1 MQSKLHISEIFYS
14 IQGES
19 TFSGFSCI
27 FIRLSG
33 CNLRC
38 NYCDAEYTWEAG
50 ESFSVREILSAIQE
64 YPCKLVEVT
73 GGEPLQ
79 QKQCLELLRKLSDDG
94 YNVLLETNGSIAIE
108 SVPDATTTI
117 LDVKC
122 PDSGSPNSFH
132 MDNIDEIKRRVS
144 ANPGSCEL
152 KFVLSSKNDFRWATH
167 FITKH
172 TLNALLPILFSPVQG
187 RVSPKELADWIMETS
202 LAIRLQLQLHTILWP
217 DITRGV

>member
-1 MQSKLHISEIFYS
+1 MQNKLHISEIFYS

-19 TFSGFSCI
+19 TFAGLPCI

-38 NYCDAEYTWEAG
+38 NYCDAEYTWEKGA
-50 ESFSVREILSAIQE
+50 SLSIPEILSTIRE
-64 YPCKLVEVT
+64 YPCTLVEVT

-79 QKQCLELLRKLSDDG
+79 QEQCLQLLRVLAEDG

-108 SVPDATTTI
+108 SVPDEITAI

-122 PDSGSPNSFH
+122 PDSGSYDSFH
-132 MDNIDEIKRRVS
+132 MDNIDEIKKRIC
-144 ANPGSCEL
+144 AKPGSCEL
-152 KFVLSSKNDFRWATH
+152 KFVLSSENDFLWATN
-167 FITKH
+167 FITEH
-172 TLNALLPILFSPVQG
+172 RLNALLPVLFSPVQG
-187 RVSPKELADWIMETS
+187 RVSPQELADWIMETN

-217 DITRGV
+217 DKTRGV